1 MPAAKEFYV
10 AIELGSSK
18 VTGIAGQ
25 KKMDG
30 SISVLAVATEDS
42 TSLIRRGTVYNIE
55 KTNLCIRRII
65 QRLQNQLQTEITL
78 VHVGIG
84 GQSIRTL
91 QNNIFNDF
99 DEATVVSHN
108 IIDTMSDANRATKY
122 SNQNILDVVPQEYK
136 VDLQYQTEPVGI
148 ECNRIEGIYLNIIW
162 RETFYRNLCKCF
174 EQEKMPQPRYY
185 IAPLA
190 LAENLLTDSEM
201 RNGCLLVDLGAGT
214 TTVSI
219 YYKSILRHIATIPI
233 GGWNITKD
241 IASFHIDEADA
252 EKLKI
257 KHAAAY
263 TNPSEINNETKLPID
278 AQRSIPQRDFINM
291 VEARTEEII
300 RNVLAQIPAEY
311 EDKLIGGIILTGG
324 VSNMRNLEQ
333 AFREYS
339 KCENIRIANKV
350 RTSVNIAKQV
360 ANNTDIS
367 LTALSLL
374 LKADQIS
381 SGRPLSEATSIFS
394 EEESETTPPEEI
406 RDRTKLPGEVPT
418 GREREQTEREAQQ
431 KAAQEAQKAR
441 EIQEVDEE
449 ETDNGSSLFSR
460 MKAQI
465 IKVGKR
471 LIEEE
476 EDDSASK

>member
-441 EIQEVDEE
+441 EKQEDDEE